1 MRSLHASLITGVLIM
16 SMGAL
21 VSCSK
26 SAPKA
31 AAPPPMPATAV
42 TAEARNIPNV
52 RSYPGN
58 TEAIYQATMVARI
71 EGFLEERLFEE
82 GTDVKE
88 GQVLFVIE
96 QPPYEAAVLA
106 NRAAVLDSQVLLA
119 YARAQYKRNEP
130 LAKSGAISEQ
140 EWDGYIRNLESAV
153 AQMEEAQAAL
163 IQSEINFE
171 YTEVRAPFAGRIGE
185 RYVDV
190 GNLVGPGMN
199 EDLALVVDLNPM
211 RVLFEPAGTE
221 LIDYLK
227 AWPKTTVPVTVTFQT
242 DSGPEV
248 MKGKLDL
255 VDNKLNPRTS
265 TFRARAQFENP
276 DHLILPGLFGQ
287 VQATVGVFK
296 NSIVVPGDAINSELQ
311 DHFVWV
317 VDSKDELARKNVTLG
332 SAYQGMRI
340 VTGIS
345 AGENVIVQGNPF
357 MMKNGAKV
365 NPTVKSLDDFL
376 KWEQQQAEVNKKRA
390 EGDTSASAASDS
402 SSKDSSKPDASSSET
417 SKESTKTGSSG

>member
-1 MRSLHASLITGVLIM
+1 
-16 SMGAL
+16 
-21 VSCSK
+21 
-26 SAPKA
+26 
-31 AAPPPMPATAV
+31 
-42 TAEARNIPNV
+42 
-52 RSYPGN
+52 
-58 TEAIYQATMVARI
+58 MVARI

-82 GTDVKE
+82 GSDVKE
-88 GQVLFVIE
+88 GQLLFVIE

-106 NRAAVLDSQVLLA
+106 NRAEVLDTEVMLA
-119 YARAQYKRNEP
+119 YARVQYKRNEP
-130 LAKSGAISEQ
+130 LSKSGAISEQ
-140 EWDGYIRNLESAV
+140 EWDGYVRNLESAV
-153 AQMEEAQAAL
+153 AQVEEAQAAL

-199 EDLALVVDLNPM
+199 EDLALIVDLNPM
-211 RVLFEPAGTE
+211 RIVFEPAGTE

-255 VDNKLNPRTS
+255 VDNKLNPGTS
-265 TFRARAQFENP
+265 TFLARAEFENP
-276 DHLILPGLFGQ
+276 DHLVLPGLFGQ
-287 VQATVGVFK
+287 VQATVGMFK

-311 DHFVWV
+311 NHFVWV
-317 VDSKDELARKNVTLG
+317 VDSKDEISRKNVTLG
-332 SAYQGMRI
+332 RAYQGMRI

-345 AGENVIVQGNPF
+345 AGENVMVQGNPF

-390 EGDTSASAASDS
+390 EGDTSASAASDP
-402 SSKDSSKPDASSSET
+402 SSKDSSKTDASSSKT